1 MTVYRENSVLLNV
14 TDVNFK
20 DLKISE
26 ASWPFVFS

>member
-14 TDVNFK
+14 TDVNLK

-26 ASWPFVFS
+26 AWLFVFS